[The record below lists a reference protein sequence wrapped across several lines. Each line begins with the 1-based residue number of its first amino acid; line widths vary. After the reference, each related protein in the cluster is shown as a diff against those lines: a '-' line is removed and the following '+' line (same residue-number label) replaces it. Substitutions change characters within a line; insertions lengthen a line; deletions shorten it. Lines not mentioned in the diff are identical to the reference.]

1 MSNALW
7 ELLLKSLRDPI
18 AVGRDERGI
27 PVVDYGSRFGER
39 IGRAYNPLIVA
50 LHGVAHFG
58 LDQFGIGK
66 VAFSEQDTWREI
78 VAMADWLVDSETGCD
93 RCATWTYNFPWPS
106 YGLSPPWKSALAEI
120 CGALFLFK
128 MFEVTRETKYR
139 CSASMHLDS
148 LLTPPREGGLL
159 IVDQE
164 TRGWWFPEYY
174 APKKRIPYVLN
185 GMLTVL
191 LGLRYASAVL
201 SADRYQIAFENG
213 MVDLRRRIGSFD
225 GGFFTYYDSFGNPAD
240 SKYHKIHV
248 ELLSLLTEATADAY
262 LRSVKERWKR
272 MGRGYVAKEPC
283 IFLVCLARSGRI
295 PFSRPS

>member
-1 MSNALW
+1 MSNSFW
-7 ELLLKSLRDPI
+7 NPLLKFLRDPI
-18 AVGRDERGI
+18 TAERDEHGI
-27 PVVDYGSRFGER
+27 PVVNYGTRFGVK
-39 IGRAYNPLIVA
+39 IGRAYNPLMVA
-50 LHGVAHFG
+50 LQGAAYFG
-58 LDQFGIGK
+58 LDQVGIGK
-66 VAFSEQDTWREI
+66 DTFSERDSWQHV
-78 VAMADWLVDSETGCD
+78 VAMAEWLVGSESSCAG
-93 RCATWTYNFPWPS
+93 CATWIYNFPWPS
-106 YGLSPPWKSALAEI
+106 YDLVAPWKSALAEI
-120 CGALFLFK
+120 CGALFLYK
-128 MFEVTRETKYR
+128 MFEATGQTRYKR
-139 CSASMHLDS
+139 SALLHLDS
-148 LLTPPREGGLL
+148 LLTPPSEGGLL
-159 IVDQE
+159 IVDRE

-213 MVDLRRRIGSFD
+213 IVDLRRRIGSFD

-248 ELLSLLTEATADAY
+248 ELLTLLTEAMADAY

-295 PFSRPS
+295 PFARPS